1 VEAAEGCPGSRPAL
15 RRQPRAS
22 ASAARRGARAVAERP
37 PAVAFFAVIYYT
49 GLRPE
54 EAVSLRKE
62 SITLPPLVRNPD
74 TGTWQEPP
82 DNWGELRFCSAAPEA
97 GAEWTDD
104 GRQRDH
110 RHLKSRPVGEWRR
123 VPSHRRSPGFSAPTS
138 ASSAPLPAAWSS
150 PGSRAANWR
159 PSPSADH
166 RARRDTLAAAECASP
181 LAARVYD
188 LRHACVST
196 WLNGGIPPAQVA
208 EWAGHSVAV
217 LLKIYAKCL
226 DGQDAI
232 ARRRIEEPSATL
244 AKTTPPS
251 PNLPRTKASR
261 AETRSRGTAR
271 RQGGRAPSTLL
282 PTSALPPTMGC
293 AGCASPSSGTCRNH
307 AWGRSPP

>member
-1 VEAAEGCPGSRPAL
+1 MEAAEGCPGSRPAL

-123 VPSHRRSPGFSAPTS
+123 VPVAP
-138 ASSAPLPAAWSS
+138 PLTRILRAHLREFRAA
-150 PGSRAANWR
+150 PGSLVFAGVQGRE
-159 PSPSADH
+159 
-166 RARRDTLAAAECASP
+166 LASI
-181 LAARVYD
+181 
-188 LRHACVST
+188 T
-196 WLNGGIPPAQVA
+196 
-208 EWAGHSVAV
+208 
-217 LLKIYAKCL
+217 
-226 DGQDAI
+226 
-232 ARRRIEEPSATL
+232 
-244 AKTTPPS
+244 
-251 PNLPRTKASR
+251 
-261 AETRSRGTAR
+261 
-271 RQGGRAPSTLL
+271 
-282 PTSALPPTMGC
+282 
-293 AGCASPSSGTCRNH
+293 
-307 AWGRSPP
+307 